1 MAFSAVQ
8 LTAAVVI
15 VVLSALFVR
24 RRRSG
29 ALAGLPGPEAA
40 HRVLGYLPIFYRTP
54 VGQID
59 FTFQRVHGGA
69 AKFEGLFG
77 YQHLWL
83 CDPKAV
89 KYVVQGAGYGFM
101 RAPERKE
108 NARLILGQSVLV
120 VEGDAHRR
128 QRRIMLPGFGSLEAS
143 TYVPSFSRKAAKMA
157 DKWVELMQGQDTF
170 TIDVPAWTAR
180 ATLDALGEAAFDYQ
194 FNALDDISGEL
205 IKVFNNLFAK
215 TRLNPGN
222 WEIFVSQMVA
232 LMPDN
237 LVRFWNENVPD
248 KKRAF
253 LIRSREASERVARQ
267 LVEEKSAALLAEN
280 GGHDIMSLLVKANA
294 GAGAKNGLSQD
305 EMLAQL
311 STIVLAGHETTA
323 NTISWILLEL
333 CRNTDVQ
340 TRLRDEIR
348 TVRRQRDEP
357 ELTAATFDDMP
368 YMTAIVKEILR
379 FHPAIY
385 NMHKEATRDDIVPL
399 SHPVVGTDGK
409 PIHEIPVQKGQKIIL
424 STAAYNRD
432 TNVFGADAHSF
443 NPDRWLKEGYV
454 TKQSLGVFANLLT
467 FGGGNRACLGWRFA
481 VLELSAFL
489 VELVDKFEF
498 SIDPKLKIQRGAVG
512 FMIPLVEGEIEK
524 GSQLPLQ
531 VRLAP
536 STD

>member
-1 MAFSAVQ
+1 
-8 LTAAVVI
+8 
-15 VVLSALFVR
+15 
-24 RRRSG
+24 
-29 ALAGLPGPEAA
+29 
-40 HRVLGYLPIFYRTP
+40 
-54 VGQID
+54 
-59 FTFQRVHGGA
+59 
-69 AKFEGLFG
+69 
-77 YQHLWL
+77 
-83 CDPKAV
+83 
-89 KYVVQGAGYGFM
+89 
-101 RAPERKE
+101 
-108 NARLILGQSVLV
+108 
-120 VEGDAHRR
+120 
-128 QRRIMLPGFGSLEAS
+128 MLPGFGSLEAS

-180 ATLDALGEAAFDYQ
+180 ATLWWVLLAPHSAFGIDLSSVDALGEAAFDYQ
-194 FNALDDISGEL
+194 FNALDDMSGEL
-205 IKVFNNLFAK
+205 TKVFNNLFAK

-280 GGHDIMSLLVKANA
+280 GGHDIMSLLGQRDRGREGQLVPN
-294 GAGAKNGLSQD
+294 
-305 EMLAQL
+305 EMLASFRRSSL
-311 STIVLAGHETTA
+311 PGTRRPA